1 MSLQDRNRRRIASS
15 LLMVLMFLFADLS
28 VPSAISQWQ
37 DEQLEEPQTVYQT
50 TSSFSASKDTAI
62 DSANPNTN
70 YGMDETADLGL
81 TLFGESRIL
90 ISFNNSVPAGDL
102 VNSATLDMTCG
113 VDPLTIGTI
122 NIYTARLKRAWNE
135 SNADW
140 NSPDTGTNWGLNGAD
155 ESSDRGLWEPPFHGY
170 GNNTFSINVTAIV
183 QEAVRNSRNS
193 IDILVTATGTSYNC
207 HMSESVTTS
216 SRPSLE
222 AVSYTHLTLPTK
234 RIV

>member
-90 ISFNNSVPAGDL
+90 ISFNNSVL
-102 VNSATLDMTCG
+102 LEIW
-113 VDPLTIGTI
+113 L
-122 NIYTARLKRAWNE
+122 
-135 SNADW
+135 
-140 NSPDTGTNWGLNGAD
+140 
-155 ESSDRGLWEPPFHGY
+155 
-170 GNNTFSINVTAIV
+170 
-183 QEAVRNSRNS
+183 
-193 IDILVTATGTSYNC
+193 ILQ
-207 HMSESVTTS
+207 
-216 SRPSLE
+216 PW
-222 AVSYTHLTLPTK
+222 
-234 RIV
+234 I